1 MNTTTVDTLELLE
14 TTSGRLEKEAL
25 LRKNHADILLRDV
38 FVSAYNPYATYGIKK
53 WGKVS
58 EGTSDDLAHFVYDLL
73 PKLQARFLT
82 GGVAKREVERE
93 LSVLSRRAQK
103 WAERI
108 LRKNL
113 RVGTQAKT
121 VNKVWAGA
129 ITPFEV
135 QLADKV
141 TARTKDGAF
150 IIGEKLPYPVWVEP
164 KFDGLRCIALK
175 EDGVV
180 TLFTRNGTELDTL
193 PGLQAAL
200 AALPVDNVVFD
211 GEGMG
216 SDWNESNSVLM
227 STKSRK
233 DQTNITY
240 HIFDVVSLDEW
251 IKQDCRTP
259 FSDRREQLE
268 QILTP
273 ENINT
278 VKKLFSLSLT
288 PGVTVTDDQ
297 GLYQTY
303 VERLDEGHEGVMV
316 KELDAPYA
324 FKRGSNMKKL
334 KPSTTYEGV
343 VVGWYEGRLDTK
355 RAGKVGGLEVMLA
368 NGVITRVGGG
378 FSDLELREIEESGD
392 HWSGRVVECE
402 AQPPLTDDGK
412 MRFPRYIR
420 QRNINDV
427 DSSLVEL
434 IEKLS
439 ERSE

>member
-1 MNTTTVDTLELLE
+1 MYMTTVETLELLE
-14 TTSGRLEKEAL
+14 SASGRLEKETL

-38 FVSAYNPYATYGIKK
+38 FVSAYNPYITYGIKK
-53 WGKVS
+53 WGKVP

-82 GGVAKREVERE
+82 GNVARREVEKE
-93 LSVLSRRAQK
+93 LSILTHLAQK

-113 RVGTQAKT
+113 RVGVQVKT
-121 VNKVWAGA
+121 INKIWQDS

-150 IIGEKLPYPVWVEP
+150 IIDETLPYPLWVEP
-164 KFDGLRCIALK
+164 KFDGLRCIAIK
-175 EDGVV
+175 DQGIVS
-180 TLFTRNGTELDTL
+180 LFTRNGTQLETL
-193 PGLQAAL
+193 PGLQEAIAS
-200 AALPVDNVVFD
+200 LPINNVVFD
-211 GEGMG
+211 GEAMG

-233 DQTNITY
+233 DQQNITY
-240 HIFDVVSLDEW
+240 HIFDIVNLEEW
-251 IKQDCRTP
+251 FKRECTDT
-259 FSDRREQLE
+259 FADRRITLQAVLS
-268 QILTP
+268 P
-273 ENINT
+273 EAVANAAQH
-278 VKKLFSLSLT
+278 FSLSLT
-288 PGVTVTDDQ
+288 PGVIVNND
-297 GLYQTY
+297 GELYQTY

-434 IEKLS
+434 IEKLN
-439 ERSE
+439 E